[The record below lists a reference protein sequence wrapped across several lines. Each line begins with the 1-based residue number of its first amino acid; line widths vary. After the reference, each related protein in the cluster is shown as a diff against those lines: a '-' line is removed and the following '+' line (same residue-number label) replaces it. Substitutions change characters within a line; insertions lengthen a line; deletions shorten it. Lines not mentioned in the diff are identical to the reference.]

1 MNDLHE
7 LNKFLSYIHMGN
19 ETFRLYYEKACE
31 LDNKELK
38 RLITSIQ
45 EVFKT
50 HEELVTGIL
59 ERNDFDCSDDVTLI
73 GKMALIMEELKLVDD
88 PFKICERAI
97 KAVNNGLLS
106 GLKMV
111 YYNKNLDEEIKEA
124 MKDVI
129 SDYTDILE
137 DINDFILDNYC

>member
-1 MNDLHE
+1 MNGLNE

-19 ETFRLYYEKACE
+19 ETFRLYYDKACE
-31 LDNKELK
+31 LNNKELK
-38 RLITSIQ
+38 RLICDIQ

-59 ERNDFDCSDDVTLI
+59 KKNDFDCSDDVTLI
-73 GKMALIMEELKLVDD
+73 GKMALVMEELKLVNDT
-88 PFKICERAI
+88 FCICERAI
-97 KAVNNGLLS
+97 KAVNNGLVS

-111 YYNKNLDEEIKEA
+111 YYNKDLDEEIKEA

-129 SDYTDILE
+129 ADYTNILE
-137 DINDFILDNYC
+137 QINDFVLENYC